1 VLLKLTFMQPHRIHI
16 TGVEVRGTRVRG
28 GQMCVC
34 VCVCV
39 CVCPCVSVSVCICV
53 CVCVVP
59 HLTSPLTHRHTCLH
73 AGGQHFLHCWV
84 QAQASELKGE
94 IGAGKDEAFVPSR
107 NTEAEADIAPPH
119 AQHEEQPRAGNEGT
133 AVGGAAL
140 KGNRSVNGDSNTG
153 ENGASEEVA
162 TLAGV
167 DDIDAVPWRPGCTPQ
182 GNRQQVEE
190 EGGNEVVA
198 VVVTSEPKVQA
209 KITFDAPAVAAHKS
223 SSNDAFA
230 QMVRS
235 RSNNN
240 GEHENDTSYISDA
253 TVAVVPVHATT
264 TVGEVGGGEV
274 DAAVSEPGVEEEGG
288 SGEDGVVTSEQKVEA
303 RVTFDPPAGAG
314 AGAAHDNSKF
324 AEMVRLRSDTSSH
337 ENDTSCV

>member
-1 VLLKLTFMQPHRIHI
+1 
-16 TGVEVRGTRVRG
+16 
-28 GQMCVC
+28 
-34 VCVCV
+34 
-39 CVCPCVSVSVCICV
+39 
-53 CVCVVP
+53 
-59 HLTSPLTHRHTCLH
+59 
-73 AGGQHFLHCWV
+73 V

-153 ENGASEEVA
+153 EDGASEEVA

-167 DDIDAVPWRPGCTPQ
+167 GDGDAG
-182 GNRQQVEE
+182 EE

-240 GEHENDTSYISDA
+240 GEHENDTSYISNA
-253 TVAVVPVHATT
+253 AVAVAPAHATT

-274 DAAVSEPGVEEEGG
+274 DAAVSESGVEEEGG

-303 RVTFDPPAGAG
+303 RITFDPPAGAG